1 MFCIHGSPD
10 NFICVFDDNF
20 CWGENDWKVIDIT
33 RNRGAPTG
41 KGKGRC
47 MRACLTVDTI
57 DVRSTSSFQG
67 QGPWIY
73 SEFSELTFLPRFMHA
88 NARSLVRQ
96 TLEVLQ
102 EKSCQIEGHM
112 AGRRRSASRSSAVS
126 ATAISQSKGH
136 TIWSNGSVQLIGIY
150 YR

>member
-10 NFICVFDDNF
+10 NLICAFDDNV

-96 TLEVLQ
+96 TL
-102 EKSCQIEGHM
+102 
-112 AGRRRSASRSSAVS
+112 RFYRRSLAKSRDTWQEDVDQPQGALP
-126 ATAISQSKGH
+126 SQR
-136 TIWSNGSVQLIGIY
+136 QLFRKVKVIQFGQMEAY
-150 YR
+150 N